1 MGMQWNNFIGGT
13 SLVCVM
19 HEWNARFWIT
29 GLLYHFPDK
38 LGVQGKRG
46 GSRGGSKVKKIWKN
60 CAKKIAAYILV
71 SELLGNKYR
80 VKRGISA
87 KKKLQ
92 FYCLTN
98 VDHLYFHKYLF

>member
-1 MGMQWNNFIGGT
+1 MGVQWNNFIGGT

-46 GSRGGSKVKKIWKN
+46 GSRRGSKVGQKGKIVQKELMHIFWYLN
-60 CAKKIAAYILV
+60 CWEINA
-71 SELLGNKYR
+71 ELSVVYLQ
-80 VKRGISA
+80 

-92 FYCLTN
+92 FYCLTY
-98 VDHLYFHKYLF
+98 VDHLYFHKHLF